1 MTAHSLQLVRNAWKA
16 FGTYDPER
24 ISGVFTEDAEWLAP
38 PGNATAVALAA
49 PSHMVGRH
57 AIVRFL
63 SEDFRKVFVSDV
75 AIEFR
80 GFHSCG
86 DTVVVEETM
95 TANLAD
101 GSPYR
106 NDYCFVFELREGL
119 IHRVREY
126 MDTARGHRQLNGLDL
141 GLSRGST
148 MGS

>member
-1 MTAHSLQLVRNAWKA
+1 MTAQSLQIVQNAWKV
-16 FGTYDPER
+16 FSTYDPAR
-24 ISGVFTEDAEWLAP
+24 IAEVFTEDAEWLAP

-49 PSHMVGRH
+49 SNHMVGRQ

-80 GFHSCG
+80 GFHVCG

-95 TANLAD
+95 TAKLAD
-101 GSPYR
+101 GGPYR

-126 MDTARGHRQLNGLDL
+126 MDTALGHRQLSGLDL
-141 GLSRGST
+141 ELGRGST
-148 MGS
+148 MDT